1 MKSGIIFENIWHD
14 EDMYELKISS
24 SDGNSIFV
32 QNVYAGY
39 GAFDETISKLDT
51 FKTHVHGGIY
61 DIEFGSFG
69 PEFANGAFQARL
81 HFQDRG
87 KIHVSIIA
95 QSEFEDFGIKRVASD
110 AKLYFITETALLDN
124 FITELKSLNNS
135 NRTEA
140 SLKCA

>member
-124 FITELKSLNNS
+124 FITELKSLNNG